1 MFNGHLWLLTALVQA
16 LATQSVALDPSS
28 VSTAWEMVRNAESQP
43 PLQTY

>member
-28 VSTAWEMVRNAESQP
+28 VRAMVRNAESQP